1 MQVNQHKM
9 IIKKELDKSNYKV
22 NLDLVIQ
29 SFLMQLSSTE
39 RPQKR
44 MGE

>member
-1 MQVNQHKM
+1 MQVNQHKI
-9 IIKKELDKSNYKV
+9 IIKKELDKSKYKV
-22 NLDLVIQ
+22 DLVIQ